1 MDFDIATKLV
11 FGVISS
17 LGTMALIFYNMGQAR
32 KMKAELLE
40 KFEEAINRE
49 SKHSATELFRLIH
62 GLRMN
67 YSDVAELVKHDG
79 CSKIIYALKKT
90 PGIVSFKNGTFQ
102 YTNVGRNKVFR
113 YIDCCFTHF
122 SIFFFGGLLL
132 VSLAVMGMSEGASS
146 VAGFLFVIF
155 SSVMLAVQLR
165 QRAYDQMI
173 ESLVSP
179 EHNRVAGD
187 L

>member
-1 MDFDIATKLV
+1 MDFNIATKLV
-11 FGVISS
+11 FGAISS
-17 LGTMALIFYNMGQAR
+17 FGTMALIFYNMGQAR
-32 KMKAELLE
+32 KVKAELLE
-40 KFEEAINRE
+40 KFEEAISRE
-49 SKHSATELFRLIH
+49 RKHSTTELFRLIH
-62 GLRMN
+62 GLKMN

-90 PGIVSFKNGTFQ
+90 PGIISFKNGTFQ

-113 YIDCCFTHF
+113 YIDCWFTHF
-122 SIFFFGGLLL
+122 SIFVYGGLLL

-146 VAGFLFVIF
+146 VAGFLLVIF

-179 EHNRVAGD
+179 EHDN
-187 L
+187 